1 MILKKQKNCK
11 MEERKIANRK
21 IKRYIF
27 LILIILLIKILSFIN
42 MLGKILEFFLELF
55 WINLIILNYPTKII
69 FKIK

>member
-42 MLGKILEFFLELF
+42 MLGKILEFFF
-55 WINLIILNYPTKII
+55 IIILDQFDNFKLPNKNYI
-69 FKIK
+69 